1 MKEVVMA
8 LDRIINY
15 VEIADT
21 LRRAYVATTACEKDE
36 LIEKVLRQMCGD
48 HWKGDIIQSMPHK
61 PLPDRDSVWD
71 EIIPIMGA
79 WSVGRGWHALLQYAG
94 NLWDTRYGKYT
105 HSGAHYEFVT
115 GGWSENEAII
125 RALKDNAAFMKQC
138 FVLSEQGGRHVFVL
152 LEGQP

>member
-1 MKEVVMA
+1 MASEETKSIVDYVV
-8 LDRIINY
+8 
-15 VEIADT
+15 V
-21 LRRAYVATTACEKDE
+21 VATLLRAHGAATAYEKTE
-36 LIEKVLRQMCGD
+36 LIEKALRTICGNQYVD
-48 HWKGDIIQSMPHK
+48 DLFRDAKSS

-105 HSGAHYEFVT
+105 HSGARYEFVT

-125 RALKDNAAFMKQC
+125 RALKCNAMFMKQC
-138 FVLSEQGGRHVFVL
+138 FVSSERGGRHVFVIR
-152 LEGQP
+152 EGNP